1 MPLQFVAKC
10 WMQYWY
16 VLNAYQVICLSNF
29 WFLHNT
35 IFIGFMYA
43 VHLCFQKHNKT
54 MLVSLFHSISNLMC
68 SISIKNKFDFFEN
81 LSLDDVDYHVWY
93 NNRCHRVNWHVYFFI
108 LNNKLIFVGPRS
120 TYLVFYLYWSFV
132 FLITWRR
139 TRLKF

>member
-16 VLNAYQVICLSNF
+16 MLNAYQVVCLSNF

-120 TYLVFYLYWSFV
+120 TYLILF
-132 FLITWRR
+132 I
-139 TRLKF
+139 LKFCVSDSHTIY